1 MLDVLRTAC
10 GLADVR
16 MIDVLYTDLEV
27 NNGFKMPVD
36 TNTLIPNGTFIMF
49 PSYNDT
55 GLGFTASGPTAEGQD
70 AEYGINKSVN
80 DGFIGAMFSGGAP
93 VKYDLWAN
101 GTMMPILQE
110 AVSTAKASV
119 LG

>member
-1 MLDVLRTAC
+1 MLRTAC

-27 NNGFKMPVD
+27 SNGFKMPVD

-49 PSYNDT
+49 PSFNDT

-80 DGFIGAMFSGGAP
+80 DVSSEPCSPVAP
-93 VKYDLWAN
+93 RS
-101 GTMMPILQE
+101 
-110 AVSTAKASV
+110 STTCGPTAR
-119 LG
+119 